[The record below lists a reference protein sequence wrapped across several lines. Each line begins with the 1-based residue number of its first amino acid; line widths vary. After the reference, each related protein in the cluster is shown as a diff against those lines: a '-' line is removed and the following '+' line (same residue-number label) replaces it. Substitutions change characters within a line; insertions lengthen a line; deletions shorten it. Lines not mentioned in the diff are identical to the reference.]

1 MDNKTILDYVL
12 NSPENT
18 NPAILNQMLDELKS
32 SSTDNYTVKIV
43 RNWTGEPFLGD
54 GWIMETQAP
63 IGESIKLPS
72 EELINNIL
80 GDTPFGVGFTTSLDP
95 DAEVEYNFGQEIT
108 PTSDLILYVLD
119 PRG

>member
-18 NPAILNQMLDELKS
+18 NPAILNQMLDELKN

-43 RNWTGEPFLGD
+43 GTWSGEVFLGD
-54 GWIMETQAP
+54 DWAMEAQVP
-63 IGESIKLPS
+63 IGESIKLPD
-72 EELINNIL
+72 EELIINIL
-80 GDTPFGVGFTTSLDP
+80 GGDEFGVGFTTSLDP

-119 PRG
+119 PRS